1 MGNTPRERLLIML
14 LPALIVV
21 GGYVLGYARD
31 KELEAARAGLEAARK
46 SAVSDMEVSDAQDK
60 VDLARAKLEEVKKE
74 KSELVSRWTKLGSV
88 HSREAHDRNHAVKEV
103 SRMLRDRGL
112 HSIDESMADDELPP
126 SFQSVLTQL
135 NGDQP
140 PQSSRRLLKIRVV
153 GRYAEVLEALE
164 SLRDSGSPVIPISLS
179 MSDIRPDTPYR
190 SWILLLWI

>member
-31 KELEAARAGLEAARK
+31 KELEAARAGLETARK
-46 SAVSDMEVSDAQDK
+46 SEVPYMDVVDAQEK
-60 VDLARAKLEEVKKE
+60 VDEANAKLAQVKKQ
-74 KSELVSRWTKLGSV
+74 KSELEARWRKLGSV
-88 HSREAHDRNHAVKEV
+88 HNREAHDRNHAVKEV

>member
-21 GGYVLGYARD
+21 GGYVLVYARD
-31 KELEAARAGLEAARK
+31 KELETARAGLEAARK
-46 SAVSDMEVSDAQDK
+46 SAVLYTDVIDAQDK
-60 VDLARAKLEEVKKE
+60 VDAARAKLDGLKKE
-74 KSELVSRWTKLGSV
+74 KADLEARWKKLGSV
-88 HSREAHDRNHAVKEV
+88 NDRAAHDRNHTVKEV
-103 SRMLRDRGL
+103 SRMLRDCGL
-112 HSIDESMADDELPP
+112 HKIDESVADDELPP

-135 NGDQP
+135 NGGQL
-140 PQSSRRLLKIRVV
+140 PQGSRRLLKVRVL

-164 SLRDSGSPVIPISLS
+164 LLRDSGSPVIPIGIT